1 MSDGFPLVRK
11 IRARPVQVIN
21 LLLPYP
27 FVKSDEIR
35 QNVGGQTGSN
45 DKAQVL
51 KSSHISSSVM
61 VLNSL
66 VVFSQFLLFSLVK
79 VQSYTRPWCNS
90 PDHPSHLALLC
101 TGSPVVY
108 VTVSSKHPLFAAQTL
123 VVHCHLP

>member
-1 MSDGFPLVRK
+1 MR
-11 IRARPVQVIN
+11 VIN
-21 LLLPYP
+21 LLLLYP

-61 VLNSL
+61 VLSSL
-66 VVFSQFLLFSLVK
+66 VVLSQFLLFILAK
-79 VQSYTRPWCNS
+79 VQSYTRPWRIS

-101 TGSPVVY
+101 IGFPAVY
-108 VTVSSKHPLFAAQTL
+108 VTVLSKHPLFAAQTL
-123 VVHCHLP
+123 VVH